1 MKKYLLLF
9 VCLLVTTWAGATTYS
24 LGTGSS
30 LVISD
35 DGTTATLN
43 VGTAGDFYAWA
54 NPLQW
59 GAAELTAMGNVTSTL
74 TVTGNVNGN
83 DLSKLSDFASKTID
97 FSTVTSIDGLSSL
110 ALNSKTEGLK
120 FSSSSYFSQISVWS
134 VKYLYT
140 LNTTSDPTNA
150 NVEIKSTGGLAA
162 ALTNVPAL
170 GAVHTLTISGTTQLN
185 STDFDA
191 LNNSTNVTIKTL
203 DLSGSAGASTATTVT
218 NTNITLLNVGKNTS
232 ITYSS
237 TSGKTYAYI
246 HSDWVGST
254 EYKRQYVTAY
264 NATAGQLSTI
274 LGDYTSLNP
283 YKLSVEGPMNQ
294 ADFTTVV
301 GTTATV
307 VNLENATLSGITD
320 FSTLTFG
327 TTTNSSVQYC
337 IMPTG
342 MTSIPTTWTSLF
354 TNLKSTI
361 SYTMPTT
368 TGTTVNYDAKL
379 VGYVKE
385 AGTLNDVIS
394 LSELSGGQNYRYYFG
409 DVTLSGNLLA
419 SDLATSSSIVNTD
432 GHLKSESETAFTG
445 ITGLNNAGSIT
456 SITLTDA
463 DFANNEDMNF
473 AKLGLG
479 KLATVNLPLAADMT
493 RIPESCFMNNGVLK
507 EICIPSNYH
516 EIGSNA
522 FANVYT
528 LSHVY
533 TTGTNTKVKYDNGE
547 NTITL
552 SENITKIETGT
563 FANVKK
569 FTDVYCLSTKAPKCA
584 ADAFDAIS
592 YYGHGGHT
600 PSTPITRAS
609 YANGDAFAILHY
621 PTGTSDSEVKN
632 YTDVDR
638 VYSIVDE
645 TQATDGYGNTMV
657 WPTQQEYYK
666 AESQAYAGQ
675 TWKAWTDGVYS
686 NGVVYTTEAAV
697 TAAGLTSDA
706 TQKYNGTDYTGW
718 HQFVLSAAYDYA
730 NPDKPH
736 WNFSKI
742 KDNQWWTICVPF
754 DLTKSQLLT
763 MFGDN
768 TATDDTKYPNV
779 CTLTKVIRDKDTKI
793 IKLCFG
799 ENLETAATSDDAVV
813 IQAGYPYMIKPNMLE
828 AKDGH
833 TYIPSNHIFAYTP
846 STTSTTTT
854 LLPSYNADD
863 NVKSTVKENGTT
875 DAGDGFTYRFI
886 GTYVKTLM
894 PAHGFYLGW
903 DTSSKSAVY
912 YYQGNDAS
920 SKKSWNAYTCIV
932 GAKMTATKVAQS
944 GDFSN
949 NTYVPAH
956 LYITC
961 ESDLFEGN
969 GAKVGIIFDDESTPT
984 KINGVAFD
992 NAAANE
998 VTGKVYN
1005 MNGQQVR
1012 TNGSFDGLN
1021 KGVYIMNGKK
1031 YVVK

>member
-1 MKKYLLLF
+1 MKKFLLLS
-9 VCLLVTTWAGATTYS
+9 VCLLVTMWAGAQTTYEFGS
-24 LGTGSS
+24 GTTKSTLTING
-30 LVISD
+30 I
-35 DGTTATLN
+35 TATLN
-43 VGTAGDFYAWA
+43 VATAGDFNSYDVSS
-54 NPLQW
+54 L
-59 GAAELTAMGNVTSTL
+59 TL
-74 TVTGNVNGN
+74 TGVT
-83 DLSKLSDFASKTID
+83 
-97 FSTVTSIDGLSSL
+97 
-110 ALNSKTEGLK
+110 
-120 FSSSSYFSQISVWS
+120 
-134 VKYLYT
+134 
-140 LNTTSDPTNA
+140 
-150 NVEIKSTGGLAA
+150 
-162 ALTNVPAL
+162 
-170 GAVHTLTISGTTQLN
+170 TLTITGSPSAEDYSKVATAFANRTSTTFPNGVVTTVSDYYQTTSATTTKKLVKI
-185 STDFDA
+185 TGAVGDF
-191 LNNSTNVTIKTL
+191 L
-203 DLSGSAGASTATTVT
+203 STALT
-218 NTNITLLNVGKNTS
+218 G
-232 ITYSS
+232 
-237 TSGKTYAYI
+237 YASY
-246 HSDWVGST
+246 DKLEV
-254 EYKRQYVTAY
+254 
-264 NATAGQLSTI
+264 AGELST
-274 LGDYTSLNP
+274 
-283 YKLSVEGPMNQ
+283 
-294 ADFTTVV
+294 ADFTTLK
-301 GTTATV
+301 TLTV
-307 VNLENATLSGITD
+307 PTIKLSAATLA
-320 FSTLTFG
+320 
-327 TTTNSSVQYC
+327 
-337 IMPTG
+337 
-342 MTSIPTTWTSLF
+342 
-354 TNLKSTI
+354 
-361 SYTMPTT
+361 
-368 TGTTVNYDAKL
+368 TGTTESAISFANNATVQNVILPKGLSAVNASMFSGCTSLNAAISFSDYTITNTSGTEESRVKL
-379 VGYVKE
+379 IGYVKT
-385 AGTLNDVIS
+385 AGTLYNVINELHTGS
-394 LSELSGGQNYRYYFG
+394 SEINKDLGYINAYAYQITKIGS
-409 DVTLSGNLLA
+409 VVLSGNLLA
-419 SDLATSSSIVNTD
+419 CDITNSSSLVNTE
-432 GHLKSESETAFTG
+432 GHVIVTGETSYSG
-445 ITGLNNAGSIT
+445 IVGLNNSGSIT
-456 SITLTDA
+456 SMILTDA

-552 SENITKIETGT
+552 SENITKIETGA
-563 FANVKK
+563 FANVKQ
-569 FTDVYCLSTKAPKCA
+569 FTDVYCLSTTAPKCA
-584 ADAFDAIS
+584 VDAFDGCS
-592 YYGHGGHT
+592 YYGNGGHT
-600 PSTPITRAS
+600 PTTPITRAS
-609 YANGDAFAILHY
+609 YTNGNAFAILHY

-657 WPTQQEYYK
+657 WPTQEQYYK